1 MTGYQQQ
8 SHNQQYV
15 GGAQV
20 QLASG
25 LQKFMSGVYGWMAAG
40 VGVTAA
46 VAYGASQ
53 SQAVLSLM
61 YSGYGGLTGIGYL
74 IVFSPLILAWILP
87 GRIPS
92 MSPGGAVAAFMAFAG
107 LLGLGL
113 SYIPIV
119 YTGTK
124 IGMIMLA
131 TIGMFAGTAFLGFV
145 TKKDLTGMGQFLVMA
160 LIGAIIASLINGFF
174 IGSFGMS
181 TAISAIVAVVAAGLT
196 AYHTQAIKQIYLV
209 NGGRGNLAIVGALA
223 LYVDFINLFLSL
235 LRLFGGARD

>member
-8 SHNQQYV
+8 SHNQQYA

-20 QLASG
+20 QLTGG

-40 VGVTAA
+40 IGVTAA

-53 SQAVLSLM
+53 SAAALSLM
-61 YSGYGGLTGIGYL
+61 FSPQGGFTMVGYL
-74 IVFSPLILAWILP
+74 IVFSPLILAWVLP
-87 GRIPS
+87 SRIPS

-113 SYIPIV
+113 SYIPLI
-119 YTGTK
+119 YSGTS
-124 IGMIMLA
+124 IGMVMLA
-131 TIGMFAGTAFLGFV
+131 TVGMFAGMASIGYI

-160 LIGAIIASLINGFF
+160 LIGAIIASLVNFMF
-174 IGSFGMS
+174 IGSLGMS
-181 TAISAIVAVVAAGLT
+181 TVISAIVAVVAAGLT
-196 AYHTQAIKQIYLV
+196 AYHTQAIKQIYLM
-209 NGGRGNLAIVGALA
+209 NGGRGNLAIIGALA

>member
-1 MTGYQQQ
+1 MSGYQQQ
-8 SHNQQYV
+8 PHSSAYV
-15 GGAQV
+15 GGASV
-20 QLASG
+20 QLHDGVRS
-25 LQKFMSGVYGWMAAG
+25 FMNGVYLWMAAG
-40 VGVTAA
+40 IGVTAA
-46 VAYGASQ
+46 VAWGVSTSPQALVTIYGSGLRWV
-53 SQAVLSLM
+53 VLLA
-61 YSGYGGLTGIGYL
+61 
-74 IVFSPLILAWILP
+74 PLALAWILP

-107 LLGLGL
+107 TLGLAL

-119 YTGTK
+119 YSVSS
-124 IGMIMLA
+124 IGMTLMA
-131 TIGMFAGTAFLGFV
+131 TIGMFAGMAAVGYF

-160 LIGAIIASLINGFF
+160 LLGAIIASFVNVLF

-196 AYHTQAIKQIYLV
+196 AYHTQAVKQIYMV